1 MIFTLFREG
10 AYWLLLLSLLK
21 LPTSV
26 STTQNPFIDTIINRC
41 LSPKSVILSA
51 KIFIDIQDIGICW
64 TYEWRVFQCLII
76 MNLRGRAVVSP
87 ADIRRWQKHT
97 QTKLFG
103 DPALAAALRDPRRV
117 FNMDELSIPTGVDK
131 RKHWART
138 LTLLMHHHVS
148 GGTTRVSM

>member
-1 MIFTLFREG
+1 
-10 AYWLLLLSLLK
+10 
-21 LPTSV
+21 
-26 STTQNPFIDTIINRC
+26 
-41 LSPKSVILSA
+41 
-51 KIFIDIQDIGICW
+51 
-64 TYEWRVFQCLII
+64 

-131 RKHWART
+131 RKVLVQKGTKGSIPNLAGGNSRERT
-138 LTLLMHHHVS
+138 TGAGLLIS
-148 GGTTRVSM
+148 T